1 VDALATDPS
10 PLPHLPH
17 SAQPADVPTEGEAMN
32 DYREYP
38 RSGFATDAQR
48 ARTLANQE
56 PMPAVGWDMMR
67 DAIKASG
74 LVEERRK
81 EREARGER

>member
-1 VDALATDPS
+1 
-10 PLPHLPH
+10 
-17 SAQPADVPTEGEAMN
+17 MN

-38 RSGFATDAQR
+38 RTNFVTDAQR
-48 ARTLANQE
+48 ARNREILE
-56 PMPAVGWDMMR
+56 PMPAVGWDAMR
-67 DAIKASG
+67 EALIASG